1 MSDNTGRIL
10 RTFAIVTLGLT
21 AAMNLLG
28 GIGTTCAA
36 FGFTRAYRIAFSDLH
51 DYKWLYQILVVT
63 TILIGLAG
71 IWATIALAR
80 GRRKGFRNA
89 LIVLGVGTIL
99 AAIQFIASMALRGEA
114 TPANVKF
121 FANALTLVVFLVIR
135 IPSIWQHVDFSEQE
149 APIDGATAGGIA
161 AIVAGLIV
169 ITVPSWAGPSH
180 TYNGENWVNVLERP
194 LFLGGA
200 ALILIGL
207 SLLGWAAYTIY
218 RYESSK
224 QLATTPIS
232 SRSENR
238 S

>member
-1 MSDNTGRIL
+1 MNDKTGRIL

-36 FGFTRAYRIAFSDLH
+36 FGFTRAYRIAFADLH
-51 DYKWLYQILVVT
+51 DYKWLYQFLVVA
-63 TILIGLAG
+63 TILIGLTG

-89 LIVLGVGTIL
+89 LIVLGVGTVL
-99 AAIQFIASMALRGEA
+99 AATQFIASMALRGEA

-121 FANALTLVVFLVIR
+121 FSNALTLIVFLVIR
-135 IPSIWQHVDFSEQE
+135 VPSIWQHVDFSEQE
-149 APIDGATAGGIA
+149 APIDGATAGGLA

-169 ITVPSWAGPSH
+169 FTVPMWAGPSH

-194 LFLGGA
+194 IFIGGA

-207 SLLGWAAYTIY
+207 SLLGWAFYTIF

-224 QLATTPIS
+224 QLATLPV
-232 SRSENR
+232 SRHNEN
-238 S
+238 